1 LLALGPPFAA
11 DRALRCPTCR
21 EQVCCSGPVQPGQ
34 PLLTIPRQL
43 LMTEKSAK
51 ASKHCGELVEA
62 AGLTEWQVGSQAQG
76 AAAIGDP

>member
-1 LLALGPPFAA
+1 
-11 DRALRCPTCR
+11 
-21 EQVCCSGPVQPGQ
+21 
-34 PLLTIPRQL
+34 
-43 LMTEKSAK
+43 MTEKSAK